1 MPEQQGEP
9 DLIAR
14 SRKGELAAFNTLV
27 ERHQTAVYNLCLRMM
42 GAQQPAEDAT
52 QEAFIAAFRRLEQF
66 RGGSFRSWVF
76 RIAANAC
83 YDEMRRRRARPA
95 ASLDEA
101 RGVGEAP
108 TDVAAAGLTLD
119 DEMERRELGALLQR
133 SLLALPADQRLAVIL
148 CDVQGMDYAEIAVI
162 AGASLGTVKSR
173 ISRGRA
179 RLREVLQRSG
189 ELLPARFRL
198 TSEERDDLVR

>member
-1 MPEQQGEP
+1 MPDQQDES

-27 ERHQTAVYNLCLRMM
+27 EWHQTAVYNLCLRMM

-52 QEAFIAAFRRLEQF
+52 QEAFISAFRRLEQF

-76 RIAANAC
+76 GIAANAC
-83 YDEMRRRRARPA
+83 YDEMRRRRARPS
-95 ASLDEA
+95 ASLDEP
-101 RGVGEAP
+101 RGEDEAP
-108 TDVAAAGLTLD
+108 IDVAAAGPTLD
-119 DEMERRELGALLQR
+119 DEMERRELWALLQR
-133 SLLALPADQRLAVIL
+133 SLLALPPDQRLAIVL
-148 CDVQGMDYAEIAVI
+148 CDVQGMDYAEIAVV

-179 RLREVLQRSG
+179 RLRELLQRSG
-189 ELLPARFRL
+189 EPLPARFRQ